1 MEEID
6 QAKDQ
11 GKYTKKDRG
20 IKWDKKQNQEQLT
33 LFRMGG
39 GLKRPRHPPP
49 SSFSP
54 VTSTN
59 VGISSK
65 NFLTFSF
72 NPFDI
77 LV

>member
-39 GLKRPRHPPP
+39 GLKRPRHPPL
-49 SSFSP
+49 P
-54 VTSTN
+54 V
-59 VGISSK
+59 
-65 NFLTFSF
+65 FPL
-72 NPFDI
+72 
-77 LV
+77 

>member
-20 IKWDKKQNQEQLT
+20 IKWGKKQNQEQLT

-39 GLKRPRHPPP
+39 GLKRPRPPP

-72 NPFDI
+72 NTLST